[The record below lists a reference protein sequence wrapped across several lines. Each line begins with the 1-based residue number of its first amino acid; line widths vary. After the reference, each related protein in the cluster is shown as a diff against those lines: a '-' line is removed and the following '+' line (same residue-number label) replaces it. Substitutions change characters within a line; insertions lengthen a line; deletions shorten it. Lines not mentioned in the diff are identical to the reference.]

1 MNHSTSNSNGNR
13 SPSNSLPLRTAITG
27 FLNYKTAEGLSQRSV
42 DSYKRIL
49 DQWAEYAGNKK
60 VNQFTDHDLNAYLV
74 YMRTE
79 YVPRRFGGD
88 TRVLSPKSLRNI
100 WITMCAFFTW
110 AKGEF
115 RMENPMKSVPAPR
128 FQKVDVEPFTQEEIT
143 RMLKACTY
151 SREAETFMR
160 RKFAMRR
167 PTASRDQAII
177 LTLLDSGIR
186 ASEFSSLRVGDFE
199 AKRGKLEIR
208 HGAEGG
214 AKGGKGRVVYLGK
227 TARHALWRYLAE
239 REDGQQADA
248 PLFTVRRGRAFNP
261 STLRHLIKS
270 VASRAAVKDAY
281 PHKFRYTF
289 AITYLRSGGDVFTL
303 QSLLGHG
310 SLDMVRH
317 YARIAQVDVEQAHRK
332 ASPVDNWRL

>member
-1 MNHSTSNSNGNR
+1 MNRNPSSSTGHR
-13 SPSNSLPLRTAITG
+13 SPSNSLPLLTAIIG
-27 FLNYKTAEGLSQRSV
+27 FVNYKTAQGLSQRSV

-49 DQWAEYAGNKK
+49 EQWAEYAGNKK
-60 VNQFTDHDLNAYLV
+60 VAQFTDRDINAYLV

-79 YVPRRFGGD
+79 YVPRRFGGS
-88 TRVLSPKSLRNI
+88 TRALSPKSLRNI
-100 WITMCAFFTW
+100 WITMCSFFTW
-110 AKGEF
+110 ANTEF
-115 RMENPMKSVPAPR
+115 RMENPMKSVPIPR
-128 FQKVDVEPFTQEEIT
+128 FQKVDVEPFTQEEIES
-143 RMLKACTY
+143 MLKACTY
-151 SREAETFMR
+151 AREAETFMR

-167 PTASRDQAII
+167 PTANRDQAIL

-186 ASEFSSLRVGDFE
+186 ASEFSALRADDFE

-208 HGAEGG
+208 HGVEGG

-227 TARHALWRYLAE
+227 TARHAVWRYLAE
-239 REDGQQADA
+239 REDGEEPNA

-261 STLRHLIKS
+261 GTLRHLIKNT
-270 VASRAAVKDAY
+270 AARAGVKKAY
-281 PHKFRYTF
+281 PHKFRHTF

-317 YARIAQVDVEQAHRK
+317 YARIAQVDIEQAHRK